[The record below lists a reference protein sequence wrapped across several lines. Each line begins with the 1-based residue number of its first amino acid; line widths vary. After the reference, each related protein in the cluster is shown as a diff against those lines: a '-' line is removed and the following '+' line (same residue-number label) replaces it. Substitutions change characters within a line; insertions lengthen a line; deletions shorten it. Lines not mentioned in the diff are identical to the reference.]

1 MKMRYETPL
10 AKRITFSYEETVVA
24 TGGSASGSIHWT
36 GNEAY
41 TFGSECTDGFYAYD
55 MYPVISRS
63 WTPTNC
69 DSDGQ
74 G

>member
-24 TGGSASGSIHWT
+24 TGGSASGSIYWT
-36 GNEAY
+36 GNKAY
-41 TFGSECTDGFYAYD
+41 TFDSECTDGFYAHN

-63 WTPTNC
+63 WTQRDC
-69 DSDGQ
+69 ASDGQ